1 MKATQSIPTK
11 TGKDGRNDGALT
23 MSERKLK
30 TGDIP
35 ESLKRSTLE
44 ITVAW
49 TTLLKVFLACLLVYL
64 AIRLWPLAELLLLA
78 LLISIAFRPLINWS
92 KKHRWPNWAGVLVA
106 ALLLLGS
113 TSLFVVVLSPVVG
126 REGAAFVKELP
137 ALKDQI
143 LNGLPPSGPIRDF
156 ANQLLSSSA
165 FSNPEAILKHVTDWG
180 RVIFEG
186 FIGFFIVLV
195 VAIYFLADG
204 ERVYKWLLAF
214 LPEVQRQKIAL
225 AGEEVATVVGH
236 YMIGQVITSV
246 LCTVYAFGVL
256 SAFHVPSAVL
266 LAVLAGIFD
275 VLPLIGFFLFAIPAV
290 AIAFTVSPTTAAL
303 VGGLY
308 LAYHLIETY
317 FIVPKVYGNRLRLS
331 TLTVLVSCLAAGL
344 VAGVVGVIL
353 VLPIV
358 ASYPILERIWLQP
371 YLERD
376 TAQKHARLDA
386 EEHPQ
391 SDHQGK

>member
-1 MKATQSIPTK
+1 
-11 TGKDGRNDGALT
+11 

-30 TGDIP
+30 SGDTP
-35 ESLKRSTLE
+35 ESPKRSPLE
-44 ITVAW
+44 ITVSW
-49 TTLLKVFLACLLVYL
+49 TTLLKVFLACLLAYL
-64 AIRLWPLAELLLLA
+64 VIRLWPLAELLFLA
-78 LLISIAFRPLINWS
+78 LLISIAFRPLMKWS
-92 KKHRWPNWAGVLVA
+92 KKHRWPKWAGVLVA

-113 TSLFVVVLSPVVG
+113 TSLLVVVLSPTVA

-137 ALKDQI
+137 ALKNQI
-143 LNGLPPSGPIRDF
+143 LNALPPSGPIRDF
-156 ANQLLSSSA
+156 ADQLLSSPA
-165 FSNPEAILKHVTDWG
+165 FSNPEAILKHVAGWG
-180 RVIFEG
+180 RVAFEG
-186 FIGFFIVLV
+186 FIGFFVVLI

-204 ERVYKWLLAF
+204 ERVYQWLLAF
-214 LPEVQRQKIAL
+214 LPEDQRQKMAL
-225 AGEEVATVVGH
+225 AGEEVATVVSH
-236 YMIGQVITSV
+236 YMVGQVITSV
-246 LCTVYAFGVL
+246 LCAAYAFGVL
-256 SAFHVPSAVL
+256 SALHVPNAVL

-290 AIAFTVSPTTAAL
+290 AIALTVSPATAAL
-303 VGGLY
+303 AGALY

-371 YLERD
+371 YLERG

-386 EEHPQ
+386 GAHPQ
-391 SDHQGK
+391 M

>member
-1 MKATQSIPTK
+1 M
-11 TGKDGRNDGALT
+11 N
-23 MSERKLK
+23 ERKLK
-30 TGDIP
+30 SGYVP
-35 ESLKRSTLE
+35 ESPERSRLE

-49 TTLLKVFLACLLVYL
+49 TTLLKVFLACLLAYL
-64 AIRLWPLAELLLLA
+64 AIRLWPLAELLFLA
-78 LLISIAFRPLINWS
+78 LLISVAFRPLTNWGE
-92 KKHRWPNWAGVLVA
+92 KHRWPKWAGVLVA
-106 ALLLLGS
+106 AVLLLGS
-113 TSLFVVVLSPVVG
+113 TALFVVLLAPRVG
-126 REGAAFVKELP
+126 SDGAAFIKELP

-156 ANQLLSSSA
+156 ANQLLGSSA
-165 FSNPEAILKHVTDWG
+165 FSNPEALLKYVAGWG
-180 RVIFEG
+180 RLVLES
-186 FIGFFIVLV
+186 FIGFFVVLI

-204 ERVYKWLLAF
+204 ERVYQWLLAF
-214 LPEVQRQKIAL
+214 LPEAQRQKMAL

-236 YMIGQVITSV
+236 YMVGQVITSV
-246 LCTVYAFGVL
+246 LCAAYAFGVL
-256 SAFHVPSAVL
+256 SALHVPSAVL

-290 AIAFTVSPTTAAL
+290 AIALTVSPATAAL
-303 VGGLY
+303 AGALY

-371 YLERD
+371 YLERG

-386 EEHPQ
+386 GAHPQ
-391 SDHQGK
+391 K

>member
-1 MKATQSIPTK
+1 M
-11 TGKDGRNDGALT
+11 N
-23 MSERKLK
+23 ERKLK
-30 TGDIP
+30 SGYVP
-35 ESLKRSTLE
+35 ESPKHSRLE
-44 ITVAW
+44 ITVSW
-49 TTLLKVFLACLLVYL
+49 TTLLKVFLACLLAYL
-64 AIRLWPLAELLLLA
+64 AIRLWPLAELLFLA
-78 LLISIAFRPLINWS
+78 LLISIAFQPLIKLS
-92 KKHRWPNWAGVLVA
+92 KKHHWPKWAGVLVA

-113 TSLFVVVLSPVVG
+113 TSLLVVVLSPTVG

-143 LNGLPPSGPIRDF
+143 LNALPPSGPIRDS
-156 ANQLLSSSA
+156 ADQLLSSPA
-165 FSNPEAILKHVTDWG
+165 FSNPEAILKHVTGWG
-180 RVIFEG
+180 RVVFEG
-186 FIGFFIVLV
+186 FIGFFVVLI

-204 ERVYKWLLAF
+204 ERVYQWLLAF
-214 LPEVQRQKIAL
+214 LPEAQRQKMGL

-236 YMIGQVITSV
+236 YMVGQVITSV
-246 LCTVYAFGVL
+246 LCAAYAFGVL
-256 SAFHVPSAVL
+256 SALHVPSAVL

-290 AIAFTVSPTTAAL
+290 AIALTVSPATAAL
-303 VGGLY
+303 AGALY

-331 TLTVLVSCLAAGL
+331 TLTVLVSCLSTGL
-344 VAGVVGVIL
+344 VASVVGVIL

-371 YLERD
+371 YLERG

-386 EEHPQ
+386 GEPPER
-391 SDHQGK
+391 

>member
-1 MKATQSIPTK
+1 VI
-11 TGKDGRNDGALT
+11 
-23 MSERKLK
+23 ERKFK
-30 TGDIP
+30 TNSIP
-35 ESLKRSTLE
+35 ESPKLSRLE
-44 ITVAW
+44 ITVSW
-49 TTLLKVFLACLLVYL
+49 TTLLKVFLACLLAYL
-64 AIRLWPLAELLLLA
+64 AIRLWPLAELLFLA

-92 KKHRWPNWAGVLVA
+92 KKHRWPKWAGVLVA
-106 ALLLLGS
+106 ALLLLGT
-113 TSLFVVVLSPVVG
+113 TSLFVVVLSPTVG

-137 ALKDQI
+137 AFKDQI

-165 FSNPEAILKHVTDWG
+165 FSNPEAILKRVADWS
-180 RVIFEG
+180 RVVFEG
-186 FIGFFIVLV
+186 FIGFFVVLV
-195 VAIYFLADG
+195 VALYFLADG

-214 LPEVQRQKIAL
+214 LPETQRHKMAL
-225 AGEEVATVVGH
+225 AGEEIATVVGH

-246 LCTVYAFGVL
+246 LCAVYAFGVL
-256 SAFHVPSAVL
+256 SALHVPSAVL
-266 LAVLAGIFD
+266 LAVVAGIFD

-303 VGGLY
+303 VGALY

-331 TLTVLVSCLAAGL
+331 TLTVLVSCLAAGM

-371 YLERD
+371 YLKRG
-376 TAQKHARLDA
+376 TVQKHARLDA

-391 SDHQGK
+391 K

>member
-1 MKATQSIPTK
+1 
-11 TGKDGRNDGALT
+11 

-30 TGDIP
+30 NGCAP
-35 ESLKRSTLE
+35 ESPKRSQLE
-44 ITVAW
+44 ITFSW
-49 TTLLKVFLACLLVYL
+49 TTLLKVFLACVLAYL
-64 AIRLWPLAELLLLA
+64 AIRLWRLAELLFLA
-78 LLISIAFRPLINWS
+78 LLIAIAFRPLIKWS
-92 KKHRWPNWAGVLVA
+92 EKHRWPKWAGLLVA

-113 TSLFVVVLSPVVG
+113 TALFVVILAPTVAS
-126 REGAAFVKELP
+126 EGVTFVKELP

-143 LNGLPPSGPIRDF
+143 LNRLPRSGPIPDF

-165 FSNPEAILKHVTDWG
+165 FSNPDTVLKYVADWG
-180 RVIFEG
+180 RVVLEGLIG
-186 FIGFFIVLV
+186 FITVLI

-204 ERVYKWLLAF
+204 ERVYKWFLVF
-214 LPEVQRQKIAL
+214 LPETQRQKMAL

-236 YMIGQVITSV
+236 YMVGQVITSV
-246 LCTVYAFGVL
+246 LCAAYAFGVL
-256 SAFHVPSAVL
+256 SALHVPSAVL

-290 AIAFTVSPTTAAL
+290 AIALTVSPATAAL
-303 VGGLY
+303 AGALY

-331 TLTVLVSCLAAGL
+331 TLTVLVSCLSAGL

-371 YLERD
+371 YLEHG

-386 EEHPQ
+386 GEHPQ
-391 SDHQGK
+391 K